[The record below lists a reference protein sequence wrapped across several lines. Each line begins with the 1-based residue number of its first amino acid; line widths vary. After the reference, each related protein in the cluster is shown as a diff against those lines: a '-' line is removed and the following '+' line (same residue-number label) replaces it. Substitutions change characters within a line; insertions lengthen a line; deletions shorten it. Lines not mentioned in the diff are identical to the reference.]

1 MLPIV
6 FIIALVVIIGFL
18 AFATKKKQSG
28 EDLGDM
34 R

>member
-6 FIIALVVIIGFL
+6 FIIALVVIVAFVV
-18 AFATKKKQSG
+18 FATKKKQSG